1 MMEGEDPSLQY
12 DDEGGDN
19 AGEGGAGPDPEVQIV
34 GGSGATANA
43 DVIARKKAWGRP
55 EGTDF
60 STSPS
65 TEVDNEETINEWRQS
80 LKEDK
85 ELWPRGWHVVDGP
98 SKRGFYIDQ
107 YGVYLLKGD
116 ATIDSQTKDDYS
128 YHCIATEACRRR
140 LIMVSNRTSHHHGI
154 IIRLPLT
161 SSHLM
166 CLLHI

>member
-1 MMEGEDPSLQY
+1 MLL
-12 DDEGGDN
+12 
-19 AGEGGAGPDPEVQIV
+19 
-34 GGSGATANA
+34 T
-43 DVIARKKAWGRP
+43 
-55 EGTDF
+55 
-60 STSPS
+60 
-65 TEVDNEETINEWRQS
+65 
-80 LKEDK
+80 
-85 ELWPRGWHVVDGP
+85 VDGP

-140 LIMVSNRTSHHHGI
+140 LIMVSNRTSHHHHGI

-166 CLLHI
+166 CLLHF